1 MLEILKKKPNMKY
14 ETVKNFIVNSL
25 SKEKKNL
32 DQDKKEF
39 ENNYSKLEKINGEV
53 KELKQKAK
61 VFNVS
66 KCAICNQ
73 TLQPPVVHFLCNHG
87 YHLLCLNAEVKDDM
101 KDIQCPQ
108 CINSNKN
115 FKKFNFL
122 ENVQIT
128 QRIKQAEEQANSHNN
143 FIMELKTKPRKFDF
157 IAKYLGKGIFKMD
170 N

>member
-1 MLEILKKKPNMKY
+1 MKY

-25 SKEKKNL
+25 AKEKKNL
-32 DQDKKEF
+32 DTDKKEF
-39 ENNYSKLEKINGEV
+39 ESNFSKLEKINTEV

-61 VFNVS
+61 VFNIS
-66 KCAICNQ
+66 KCAFCNQ
-73 TLQPPVVHFLCNHG
+73 TIQPPVVYFLCSHA

-108 CINSNKN
+108 CINSKLIVL
-115 FKKFNFL
+115 KHL

-128 QRIKQAEEQANSHNN
+128 QRIKQAEEQANNHNN
-143 FIMELKTKPRKFDF
+143 FIMELKTKQRKFDF

-170 N
+170 K